1 MFRPSVTVAGT
12 GPGVGGW
19 VSGILN
25 TPTHPWEPPDLCKVG
40 GSPILGVVEAGHL
53 PCRVVRFPP
62 PVGPGPVSP
71 VHPVCHA
78 PSVGWAVEA
87 FFAGRDLAAGTCRT
101 YRQALGPLVETVGAD
116 RPVTDLCPDQ
126 VAAVFEEL
134 WADRAPATWN
144 TRRGRHPGVRF
155 VVWGPVAP
163 GRRSAGRG
171 WSPAAGGPI
180 TPGRS
185 RWEISRACGAAG
197 RCRFGR
203 NRCGGCCMRP
213 PPERRRCWLW
223 MWGTWTGPGGG
234 PVSAPR
240 GQHGHGCVGG
250 AHRPPLG

>member
-1 MFRPSVTVAGT
+1 MEFPSPGRWASSSPRVLNPSPDRDPSTHTEPHLRPVWLLQVWDGYVQYRMFGLSVTVAGT
-12 GPGVGGW
+12 GLGVGRW

-25 TPTHPWEPPDLCKVG
+25 IPHPWEPPDLCKVG

-87 FFAGRDLAAGTCRT
+87 FFTSRDLAAGTCRT

-116 RPVTDLCPDQ
+116 RPVTDLCPDR

-163 GRRSAGRG
+163 SGESAGR
-171 WSPAAGGPI
+171 
-180 TPGRS
+180 
-185 RWEISRACGAAG
+185 
-197 RCRFGR
+197 
-203 NRCGGCCMRP
+203 
-213 PPERRRCWLW
+213 
-223 MWGTWTGPGGG
+223 
-234 PVSAPR
+234 
-240 GQHGHGCVGG
+240 
-250 AHRPPLG
+250 